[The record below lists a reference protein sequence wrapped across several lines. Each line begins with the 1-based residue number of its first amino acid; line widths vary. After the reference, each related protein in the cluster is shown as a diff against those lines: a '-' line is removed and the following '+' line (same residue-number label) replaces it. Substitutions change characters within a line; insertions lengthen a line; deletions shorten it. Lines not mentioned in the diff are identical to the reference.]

1 MQKFVFR
8 SALRSNQISFSHDQ
22 DPSATW
28 AAYFTAMRG
37 AVPLTQTCARV
48 LVSLA
53 PAGERKRINAMN
65 HVTIERERDQTD
77 ETSLNCGVS
86 DEALEAAA
94 EGVTGRLMLSWT
106 CPWGEN

>member
-1 MQKFVFR
+1 
-8 SALRSNQISFSHDQ
+8 
-22 DPSATW
+22 
-28 AAYFTAMRG
+28 
-37 AVPLTQTCARV
+37 
-48 LVSLA
+48 LA

-65 HVTIERERDQTD
+65 DATIERERDQTD
-77 ETSLNCGVS
+77 ETSLTYEVS